1 MVNMT
6 RISENQLILPAL
18 FLISLSQEKSI
29 TTSELIPQLR
39 ELLKPKGEDLKIL
52 SGRNDDKFSQKVRN
66 LKSHKTLERYNF
78 AKYTNGRFYIL
89 KEGEKY
95 LFENMP
101 VIEYLLVNDFQ
112 WDDLKK
118 GLDIIHK
125 KSIEEKEK
133 IDVFDE
139 NICVQE
145 GVKKLIETKIYER
158 SIKLR
163 KEAIEYYE
171 KNGKI
176 YCDVC
181 NFNFD
186 NFYGCEIGGKYIEI
200 HHIKPIFKY
209 ENEDLKKTIE
219 KALKNVVPVCS
230 NCHRMIHK
238 DWRNPLQIEYLK
250 KHVKKWSISK
260 RRLH

>member
-1 MVNMT
+1 MT
-6 RISENQLILPAL
+6 RISENQLVLPAL

-39 ELLKPKGEDLKIL
+39 ELIKPIGEDLKIL

-66 LKSHKTLERYNF
+66 LRSHETFERYKF
-78 AKYTNGRFYIL
+78 AKYKNGRFYIT

-95 LFENMP
+95 LFENMQ
-101 VIEYLLVNDFQ
+101 VIKYLLVNDFP
-112 WDDLKK
+112 WDDLKNS
-118 GLDIIHK
+118 LTTIYK
-125 KSIEEKEK
+125 KSTEEKQK

-139 NICVQE
+139 NICIQE
-145 GVKKLIETKIYER
+145 GAKKLIEAKVYER
-158 SIKLR
+158 STKLR
-163 KEAIEYYE
+163 KEAIKYYE

-176 YCDVC
+176 YCDIC

-186 NFYGCEIGGKYIEI
+186 NFYGHKIGEKYIEI

-209 ENEDLKKTIE
+209 ENEELEKTIK

-230 NCHRMIHK
+230 NCHRMIHR

-250 KHVKKWSISK
+250 KNVKKWNYY
-260 RRLH
+260 

>member
-1 MVNMT
+1 MT
-6 RISENQLILPAL
+6 RISENQLVLPAL

-39 ELLKPKGEDLKIL
+39 ELIKPIGEDLKIL

-66 LKSHKTLERYNF
+66 LRSHETFERYKF
-78 AKYTNGRFYIL
+78 AKYKNDRFYIT

-95 LFENMP
+95 LFENMQ
-101 VIEYLLVNDFQ
+101 VIKYLLVNDFQ
-112 WDDLKK
+112 WDDLKNS
-118 GLDIIHK
+118 LTTVYK
-125 KSIEEKEK
+125 KSTEEKQK

-139 NICVQE
+139 NICIQE
-145 GVKKLIETKIYER
+145 GAKKLIEAKVYER
-158 SIKLR
+158 STKLR
-163 KEAIEYYE
+163 KEAIKYYE
-171 KNGKI
+171 KDGKI
-176 YCDVC
+176 YCDIC

-186 NFYGCEIGGKYIEI
+186 NFYGHKIGEKYIEI

-209 ENEDLKKTIE
+209 ENEELEKTIK

-230 NCHRMIHK
+230 NCHRMIHR

-250 KHVKKWSISK
+250 KHVKRWNVY
-260 RRLH
+260 

>member
-1 MVNMT
+1 MT

-18 FLISLSQEKSI
+18 FLISLSQGKSI

-39 ELLKPKGEDLKIL
+39 ELLQPKGEDLKIL
-52 SGRNDDKFSQKVRN
+52 SDRNDDKFSQKVRN
-66 LKSHKTLERYNF
+66 LKSHETLERYHF

-89 KEGEKY
+89 EEGEKY
-95 LFENMP
+95 LSENKQ

-118 GLDIIHK
+118 DLDIIYK
-125 KSIEEKEK
+125 KSIEEKQK

-219 KALKNVVPVCS
+219 MALKNVVPVCS

-238 DWRNPLQIEYLK
+238 NWRNPLQIEYLK
-250 KHVKKWSISK
+250 KHVKKWNISK